1 MKHESVNVTE
11 DAVLGGIHAAMSSDD
26 GQLPVHSSSLRVMG
40 TGANVTT
47 VGGPADLPL
56 QIENL
61 LHTLNQRWS
70 RFLGDS
76 ELSNLNNAPGVPQTV
91 SEETLRLFQ
100 EMARGFSLTDG
111 QFDPTVLPA
120 LIAEGY
126 SHSLV
131 NPELITRI
139 PAGSPARGNFSRIT
153 VDGQKVTLPAGT
165 TVDSGGLGKGLA
177 ADMAIELA
185 MSSGALG
192 ALVEIGGDVRVA
204 GLSPRSDRWR
214 LGIED
219 PHESGKRRDVV
230 EIRHQGLATSTITKR
245 RFTSGDRD
253 THHIINPETRH
264 SSQSDTVQASVIAA
278 TAVEAE
284 IWTKVAFV
292 RGSSELLR
300 QAQRKGF
307 HAACVLESGEW
318 LTSSGWPSTDA

>member
-1 MKHESVNVTE
+1 
-11 DAVLGGIHAAMSSDD
+11 MSLDD

-126 SHSLV
+126 SHSIV
-131 NPELITRI
+131 NSYSRRI
-139 PAGSPARGNFSRIT
+139 SCPGKLLSHHSRRTESHPSRGDHSRLRRPRQGPCCGYGYR
-153 VDGQKVTLPAGT
+153 VGDVLR
-165 TVDSGGLGKGLA
+165 
-177 ADMAIELA
+177 
-185 MSSGALG
+185 SSG
-192 ALVEIGGDVRVA
+192 R
-204 GLSPRSDRWR
+204 PR
-214 LGIED
+214 
-219 PHESGKRRDVV
+219 
-230 EIRHQGLATSTITKR
+230 
-245 RFTSGDRD
+245 
-253 THHIINPETRH
+253 
-264 SSQSDTVQASVIAA
+264 
-278 TAVEAE
+278 
-284 IWTKVAFV
+284 
-292 RGSSELLR
+292 
-300 QAQRKGF
+300 
-307 HAACVLESGEW
+307 
-318 LTSSGWPSTDA
+318 